1 MLIHNAIRNKIF
13 EEILLTEI
21 VVIQRCDRAE
31 KKGIKRQKKKGGRN
45 QKVSQVNRWS

>member
-31 KKGIKRQKKKGGRN
+31 KKGDQTAKKKGGGP
-45 QKVSQVNRWS
+45 KGESS